1 VNAHLMTT
9 YARADLAFERG
20 EGAYLYATDGTRYL
34 DFGCGVAVTSLGHA
48 HPHLVE
54 KLTAQIGKL
63 WHSSNLY
70 RIPEQERL
78 ADRLVENSF
87 AAMAFFCNS
96 GAEAVEAGIKLCRK
110 FHDDNGNP
118 DRYRIITFE
127 GNFHGRTLTTISAGN
142 NATHRKGYEPIVDGF
157 DPVAFGNLNEVRA
170 AVSDR
175 TAAILVEPVQGEGG
189 IRPADPEFLEGLRA
203 VCDEYGLLLF
213 FDEVQTGFGRTGT
226 LWGYQHSAITPD
238 VMAVAKALGGG
249 FPCGALLATEAAG
262 KSFVPGSHGSTF
274 GGNQLAMTAANAVL
288 DVMLADGFLPRA
300 ARMGDKL
307 LLRARQVAAKH
318 PKVIA
323 EVRGR
328 GLMVGLKCVAPSAN
342 VNDALRRHKVLA
354 VLAGDNVV
362 RLLPPLVIQDA
373 HIEEAMAA
381 LDAACVEL
389 GK

>member
-1 VNAHLMTT
+1 MTT

-20 EGAYLYATDGTRYL
+20 EGAYLYATDGVRYL
-34 DFGCGVAVTSLGHA
+34 DFGCGVAVTSLGHS

-54 KLTAQIGKL
+54 KLTAQVQKL

-78 ADRLVENSF
+78 ADRLVANSF
-87 AAMAFFCNS
+87 ADAAFFCNS

-118 DRYRIITFE
+118 ERYRVITFE

-157 DPVAFGNLNEVRA
+157 DPVAFGNLNEVRN
-170 AVSDR
+170 AVTDR
-175 TAAILVEPVQGEGG
+175 TAAILIEPVQGEGG
-189 IRPADPEFLEGLRA
+189 IRPAAPEFLDGLRA
-203 VCDEYGLLLF
+203 VCDEFGLLLF
-213 FDEVQTGFGRTGT
+213 FDEVQTGFGRTGKM
-226 LWGYQHSAITPD
+226 WGYQHSAIAPD
-238 VMAVAKALGGG
+238 VLAMAKALGGG
-249 FPCGALLATEAAG
+249 FPCGGILATEKVA

-288 DVMLADGFLPRA
+288 DIMLADGFLARA
-300 ARMGDKL
+300 AKMGDKL
-307 LLRARQVAAKH
+307 LARARQIAAKH

-323 EVRGR
+323 EARGR
-328 GLMVGLKCVAPSAN
+328 GLMVGLKCVVPSSEF
-342 VNDALRRHKVLA
+342 NDALRRHKLLA

-362 RLLPPLVIQDA
+362 RLVPPLI
-373 HIEEAMAA
+373 IEDSHLDEAMAA
-381 LDAACVEL
+381 IDAACAEL

>member
-1 VNAHLMTT
+1 MTT

-20 EGAYLYATDGTRYL
+20 EGAYLYATDGVRYL
-34 DFGCGVAVTSLGHA
+34 DFGCGVAVTALGHS
-48 HPHLVE
+48 HPYLVE
-54 KLTAQIGKL
+54 KLTAQVGKL

-78 ADRLVENSF
+78 ADRLVANSF
-87 AAMAFFCNS
+87 ADAAFFCNS
-96 GAEAVEAGIKLCRK
+96 GAEAVEAGIKICRK

-142 NATHRKGYEPIVDGF
+142 NAAHRKGYEPIVDGF
-157 DPVAFGNLNEVRA
+157 DPVAFGNLNEVRN

-175 TAAILVEPVQGEGG
+175 TAAILIEPVQGEGG
-189 IRPADPEFLEGLRA
+189 IRPADPQFLEGLRA
-203 VCDEYGLLLF
+203 VCDEFGLLLF
-213 FDEVQTGFGRTGT
+213 FDEVQTGFGRTGK
-226 LWGYQHSAITPD
+226 LWGYQHSKIAPD
-238 VMAVAKALGGG
+238 VMAMAKGIAGG
-249 FPCGALLATEAAG
+249 FPCGGILATEKVA

-288 DVMLADGFLPRA
+288 DVMLADGFLARA
-300 ARMGDKL
+300 AKMGDAL
-307 LLRARQVAAKH
+307 LARTRRMAAKH

-328 GLMVGLKCVAPSAN
+328 GLMVGLKCVVPSTSL
-342 VNDALRRHKVLA
+342 NDALRRHKMLA

-362 RLLPPLVIQDA
+362 RLVPPLI
-373 HIEEAMAA
+373 IEDKHLDEAMAA
-381 LDAACVEL
+381 LDAACAEL
-389 GK
+389 AG